1 MAATQLTRS
10 LLRTCDKAFI
20 FKELERVSEE

>member
-10 LLRTCDKAFI
+10 LLRTCDKTFI
-20 FKELERVSEE
+20 FKELERVPEE